1 MMPSQ
6 KYIVGRLAEIQLF
19 DDLLVGHTPYRLLN
33 IYGPGG
39 IGKSVVCEK
48 LKEHAEVR
56 NFLVATIDGI
66 APDLTPD
73 RILYEFRQALIQN
86 TPEQPLAHAFHNFDS
101 QFRDYLLINQVLEQG
116 GGLHAL
122 FDVLGNVKDPTG
134 LAAILGGLGGAI
146 TESVQ
151 RIIRNRFALDRYLRS
166 AERTLTAS
174 FIQAL
179 NVVIEKVGGP
189 LALLIDTY
197 EEMEQQD
204 NWVCRT
210 LFPALPSAAHLVI
223 LGRNELYRVN
233 FDWSDHSN
241 VLHTLPLP
249 ELPKQDATAY
259 LRHFGLTDATM
270 LEEVYKFTGGYP
282 LLLVLVKLL
291 AQEVGG
297 WENIDIL
304 EGSRDRD
311 FIATQLLERI
321 LREERVQE
329 VRAFLEKG
337 AVAPWFDPEV
347 ISMLLDVSQDQARS
361 IYDKLQRH
369 SFVERHPY
377 GARLHDKIRDLLE
390 SRLKFTN
397 QAEYER
403 LRDKLMAH
411 YAAKAGIKPGSAGV
425 VSNTTT
431 PPTSSNHLTA

>member
-1 MMPSQ
+1 MIPSQ

-19 DDLLVGHTPYRLLN
+19 DELLVGHTPYRLLN

-48 LKEHAEVR
+48 LQEHARVR
-56 NFLVATIDGI
+56 NFLVASIDGI

-86 TPEQPLAHAFHNFDS
+86 TPEPSLADAFHDFDS
-101 QFRDYLLINQVLEQG
+101 QFRDYLIVNQVLEQG
-116 GGLHAL
+116 GGLHTL
-122 FDVLGNVKDPTG
+122 FDVLGNVKDPAG
-134 LAAILGGLGGAI
+134 LATILARLGGAI
-146 TESVQ
+146 SESLQ
-151 RIIRNRFALDRYLRS
+151 RTIRNRFALDRYLRS
-166 AERTLTAS
+166 AEQTLTAS

-179 NVVIEKVGGP
+179 HSVIEKVGGP
-189 LALLIDTY
+189 LALLMDTY

-210 LFPALPSAAHLVI
+210 LFPALPSSARLVI
-223 LGRNELYRVN
+223 LGRNQLYRVN

-241 VLHTLPLP
+241 ALHPFPLP
-249 ELPKQDATAY
+249 ELPEDDAKAY
-259 LRHFGLTDATM
+259 LRHFGLTDTTM
-270 LEEVYKFTGGYP
+270 LEQVYQFTGGYP

-297 WENIDIL
+297 WENVDIL
-304 EGSRDRD
+304 EGGRDRD

-347 ISMLLDVSQDQARS
+347 ISILLDVSQEQGRS

-377 GARLHDKIRDLLE
+377 GARLHDKIRELLE

-403 LRDKLMAH
+403 LRDKLMDY
-411 YAAKAGIKPGSAGV
+411 YAAKAGIKSGNPDM
-425 VSNTTT
+425 VSNTTA
-431 PPTSSNHLTA
+431 PPTSSDHLTA